1 MSGKRNKE
9 GMMLRGKEVVLNV
22 ARGINETDYDALK
35 TDTVG
40 DAIRTKFLE
49 EPPLRSELYGI
60 HQLEQH
66 AKTLAGWHRVDP
78 RRGSD
83 RLLAR
88 LADNETF
95 LHRTYRLI
103 LAAIKSN
110 RKIAPA
116 AEWLTD
122 NFYLIE
128 EQVRMARRHLPK
140 GYSRELPRLLN
151 GPWAGFPRVY
161 DIVLELISHVDGR
174 VDAENVSC
182 LIGAYQQVST
192 LSLGELWAIPIM
204 LRLAL
209 IENLRRVAV
218 RIAVGRRDRDEA
230 DLWADRILETAERA
244 PKDLVLVL
252 ADMARSNPPGSSAF
266 VAEFTRKLQ
275 GQTPAV
281 AIPLA
286 WMQQRLS
293 EEGSTIELQV
303 QKESQD
309 QAGDQV
315 SIGNSIN
322 SLRFLEAMDWREF
335 VEAQSPVEQILR
347 EDPVGVYPKMDFATR
362 DRYRHAVERLARH
375 SPCSEAQAA
384 QMAVD
389 LARAGKPQTDGDLRR
404 RHVGFYLI
412 DKGLPQLE
420 RAVKLRPTVKM
431 RLESIGRRGSLFF
444 YLATIGLLTAM
455 LTAVVLTQGYVW
467 GLRLGLLLLV
477 SVPVL
482 LGASQAVIA
491 LINRFST
498 TLVPPATL
506 PRMGFRQGIPPEFR
520 TLVVVPTMLKTANN
534 IDNLIEDLE
543 VRYLAN
549 RDDHV
554 HFALLTDFG
563 DADRQTLPED
573 EELVERVSEGV
584 LALNEKYQ
592 DLRDDIFFLFHR
604 PRRWNPGE
612 GVWMGYERKR
622 VKLGE
627 LNLLLRGQAQD
638 RFSLVVGQTA
648 ILPRVKYILT
658 LDTDTQLPRDS
669 VQYLVETMAH
679 PLNRPRYDK
688 KRQRVCEGYGILQ
701 PRVEIDLLS
710 TRQSRFARLFGGE
723 PGIDPYTRAVS
734 DLYQDLFK
742 EGSFVGKGIYDLDVF
757 EQTLAGRFPENRILS
772 HDLLEGCYV
781 RSALV
786 SDIRLMEEYSP
797 NYLAD
802 SYRRHRW
809 IRGDWQIASWIWPWI
824 FGLDARSHRNPLSLL
839 SRWKV
844 FDNLRRSLV
853 PCALMVLLMLGWTLL
868 PVPGFWSLTVLGF
881 LLFPPLLITFL
892 DLVQK
897 PEDTPLKLH
906 LRTTARS
913 VGRHLAQSAFFLVS
927 FPHEACFS
935 LDAIL
940 RTGVRILITHKRLLE
955 WQTFHDINGK
965 VGTGLGEFVRTM
977 WIAPVTAV
985 GVAFYLAVFRL
996 EALVWAGLFC
1006 AAWLISPLVA
1016 WWLSRPLAVR
1026 KIRLAAEQFRF
1037 LHTLSRKTWRF
1048 FETLVD
1054 SEDHWLIPDNIQ
1066 EDPDYRV
1073 AHRTSPTN
1081 LGLGL
1086 LSNLAAYD
1094 FGYLSTG
1101 SLIERTSQTL
1111 GTMENLERFRGHFL
1125 NWYDTRTLNPLFP
1138 KYVSTV
1144 DSGNLAGCLLIL
1156 RIGLMGLPDTRI
1168 YLPRAFDGITD
1179 TLSVIADMVE
1189 AGKKVPADFPGRMA
1203 QMFEDLTQV
1212 PASLSEAYT
1221 LGDQL
1226 VKTAEGLVRGLP
1238 ESSDRE
1244 LFGWTQALERQCR
1257 ELFDEITLLAP
1268 WGILLP
1274 EAEEFRRQLTREG
1287 EKYLHEVLDELNRI
1301 PTLSQVA
1308 GLEERMR
1315 PIIDELAIK
1324 TAPMTFFSTAEDSWC
1339 TRLRRSLRK
1348 AGHRAASRLKEL
1360 QRLTLH
1366 CTEMSDMDL
1375 DFLYDSSLHL
1385 LAIGYKVG
1393 DQRRETSY
1401 YDLLAS
1407 EARLGSF
1414 IAIAQGRLPTEH
1426 WFALGRLL
1434 TTWNGQQTLISWS
1447 GSMFEYLMPL
1457 LIMPTFPDTLLDQ
1470 TCKTAVNRQIG
1481 FGLQQKVP
1489 WGISESG
1496 YNTTDIHLNYQYR
1509 AFGVPGLGF
1518 KRGLFDDL
1526 VIAPYASVLALMVK
1540 PEDACRNLE
1549 RMARAGLVGRFGF
1562 YEAIDYTPARI
1573 PPGKPFTIVRSFMA
1587 HHQAMSLLSLAHLLL
1602 NQPMQKRFA
1611 SEPMFQAAELLLQE
1625 RIPKTAPHPPYVP
1638 EESVVQ
1644 RMAEAKESFLRIFR
1658 TPHTSIPE
1666 VHLLSNGRYSV
1677 MITNSGGGYSR
1688 WKDLAVTRWREDP
1701 TLDNTGT
1708 FCYLR
1713 DTGSGEFWSVGYQ
1726 PAQKKS
1732 KHYEA
1737 IFSQER
1743 AELRRRDFDIDTHVE
1758 IAVSPEDDIELRRI
1772 NITNHGQSSRT
1783 LELTS
1788 YAEVVLTTQAADV
1801 EHPAFHKLFMQTE
1814 IVTEHHAILCTRR
1827 PRDPRE
1833 ETPWMFHLMTV
1844 YTPGESDSSGP
1855 GEISYETDR
1864 MKFIGRGRTLM
1875 DPEALTSTSRLSNSQ
1890 GAVLDPIVAIRRR
1903 ITIGPGQTARV
1914 DIVNG
1919 IAPSRDTA
1927 IALGAKYHDRRLA
1940 DRVFELAWTR
1950 GQVLLNQLN
1959 ANESDAQLYGRLSG
1973 SILYA
1978 NPACR
1983 AASSILLK
1991 NQRGQSGLWGYGVSG
2006 DYPLVLLRIG
2016 DLAKLELVQQLV
2028 QAHAYWRSKGLVVDM
2043 VIWNEDHS
2051 GYRQVLQDRIMGV
2064 ITASTEVETVDQP
2077 GGIFVRRGE
2086 QMSEEDRILFQT
2098 VARVVLS
2105 DTAGTL
2111 KEQVERRSRMEGNL
2125 PAFVPTLTRIPERI
2139 GKVQTPSREQLFF
2152 NGIGGFTPDG
2162 REYTISP
2169 PAGQMT
2175 PAPWVNVLANPHFGT
2190 VISESGGS
2198 YTWLENAHEFRLTPW
2213 YNDPVCDTTG
2223 EAMYLRDEEAG
2234 HFWSPTSL
2242 PVRSAMPY
2250 LARHGFGYSVFEHVE
2265 DGIKTELWVY
2275 VAIDLPVK
2283 FMVLKVQNLSGRTR
2297 RLSATNYVEWV
2308 LGDSRHKTAM
2318 YVTTEI
2324 DPVTGAVFARNPYHP
2339 EFSNRVAFLD
2349 ANEPSR
2355 GVTGDRREFLGRNGR
2370 LANPA
2375 ALNRMRLSGKVGP
2388 GLDPCAALQI
2398 PFELADGQERQIV
2411 FTLGLGQNVEDAQNL
2426 TLRCRSTGS
2435 ARGELERVW
2444 NYWNH
2449 TLGAVYVE
2457 TPDPAINILT
2467 NGWLL
2472 YQTLACRMW
2481 GRSGY
2486 YQSGGAFG
2494 FRDQLQD
2501 AMALIHCEPGLLR
2514 EQLLRCAAHQFREG
2528 DVQHWWH
2535 DPSGRGVRTHISDDY
2550 LWLPMA
2556 VCRYVRHLGDTGVL
2570 EEQVPFL
2577 EGRPVKPEEDSY
2589 YDLPARTQ
2597 ETATLYEHCVRA
2609 IVNGLRFGQHGLPLM
2624 GSGDWNDGM
2633 NRVGE
2638 GGKGESV
2645 WLAFFLYRVLQDF
2658 SEISLRRNDLE
2669 FVKRCVVEMN
2679 RLKKNV
2685 EENAWDGRWFR
2696 RAYFDNGN
2704 PLGSE
2709 KNTECQIDSL
2719 PQSWAVLSGLGQPE
2733 QVKSAMD
2740 EVYQRLVDRNHALVR
2755 LFDPPFEKSALNPG
2769 YVQGY
2774 VPGVRENGGQYTH
2787 AAIWAAMGFAA
2798 LGDPARAWELTS
2810 FLNPILHGSTPEQI
2824 AVYRAEPYVMAAD
2837 VYAAPPYVGR
2847 GGWTWYTGSAGW
2859 MYRLIAE
2866 SLLGLRLEVDKLHFE
2881 PCLPDTWKT
2890 FKIHYRYRET
2900 FFHIT
2905 LLHGGGNTIKRVI
2918 LDGSDQPDKALT
2930 LIDDRRDH
2938 FAQVETE

>member
-1 MSGKRNKE
+1 MNP
-9 GMMLRGKEVVLNV
+9 
-22 ARGINETDYDALK
+22 ARGIIETDYDALK

-40 DAIRTKFLE
+40 NGIRTKFLE
-49 EPPLRSELYGI
+49 EAPLRSELYGV

-78 RRGSD
+78 QRGSD

-88 LADNETF
+88 LADNETI

-110 RKIAPA
+110 RKISPA

-128 EQVRMARRHLPK
+128 EQIRMARRHLPK
-140 GYSRELPRLLN
+140 DYSRQLPRLLN

-182 LIGAYQQVST
+182 LIGAYQQAST

-218 RIAVGRRDRDEA
+218 RIATGQGDRDKA
-230 DLWADRILETAERA
+230 NLWADRMMETAERA
-244 PKDLVLVL
+244 PKNLVLIL

-266 VAEFTRKLQ
+266 VAEFTRRLQ
-275 GQTPAV
+275 GQTPSV

-335 VEAQSPVEQILR
+335 VETQSRVEQTLQ
-347 EDPVGVYPKMDFATR
+347 EDPAGVYPKMDFITR
-362 DRYRHAVERLARH
+362 DRYRHAVEQLARH
-375 SPCSEAQAA
+375 SPCTEVQAA
-384 QMAVD
+384 QTAVD
-389 LARAGKPQTDGDLRR
+389 LARAGGIRADGDRR
-404 RHVGFYLI
+404 QRHVGFYLI

-431 RLESIGRRGSLFF
+431 RLEGIGRRGSLFF
-444 YLATIGLLTAM
+444 YLATIGLLTAV

-467 GLRLGLLLLV
+467 GLRFGLLLLV

-482 LGASQAVIA
+482 LGASQAAIA
-491 LINRFST
+491 LVNRFST
-498 TLVPPATL
+498 SLAPPATL

-520 TLVVVPTMLKTANN
+520 TLVVVPTLLRTANN
-534 IDNLIEDLE
+534 IDDLLEDLE

-549 RDDHV
+549 RDDHI

-563 DADRQTLPED
+563 DADRETLSGD
-573 EELVERVSEGV
+573 EELLERVSAGV
-584 LALNEKYQ
+584 GALNEKYQ
-592 DLRDDIFFLFHR
+592 ALRDDIFFLFHR

-627 LNLLLRGQAQD
+627 VNLLLRGKAQD
-638 RFSLVVGQTA
+638 CFSRVVGQTH
-648 ILPRVKYILT
+648 ILPQVKYILT

-669 VQYLVETMAH
+669 VRYLVETMAH
-679 PLNRPRYDK
+679 PLNRPRYDD
-688 KRQRVCEGYGILQ
+688 KRKRVCEGYGILQ
-701 PRVEIDLLS
+701 PRVEIDLLG
-710 TRQSRFARLFGGE
+710 TRQSRFTRLFGGE
-723 PGIDPYTRAVS
+723 AGIDPYTRTVS
-734 DLYQDLFK
+734 DLYQDLFQ
-742 EGSFVGKGIYDLDVF
+742 EGSFIGKGIYDLDVF

-786 SDIRLMEEYSP
+786 SDIRLMEEYSS

-802 SYRRHRW
+802 GHRRHRW
-809 IRGDWQIASWIWPWI
+809 IRGDWQIASWIWPWV

-853 PCALMVLLMLGWTLL
+853 PFALIVLLILGWTLL
-868 PVPGFWSLTVLGF
+868 AVPGFWTLTVLGF
-881 LLFPPLLITFL
+881 LVFPPLLISFL

-897 PEDTPLKLH
+897 PEDTLWKLH
-906 LRTTARS
+906 LRATARS
-913 VGRHLAQSAFFLVS
+913 AGRHLAQSAFFLAS

-935 LDAIL
+935 LDAVF
-940 RTGVRILITHKRLLE
+940 RTCVRVLITHKRLLE
-955 WQTFHDINGK
+955 WQTFHDTKGK
-965 VGTGLGEFVRTM
+965 IGTRLGEFMRTM
-977 WIAPVTAV
+977 WIAPATAM
-985 GVAFYLAVFRL
+985 GVALHLAVFRH
-996 EALVWAGLFC
+996 EALVWAGPFC
-1006 AAWLISPLVA
+1006 VAWLASPLVA
-1016 WWLSRPLAVR
+1016 WWLSRPLAAR
-1026 KIRLAAEQFRF
+1026 KLRLTAAQLRF

-1048 FETLVD
+1048 FETLAGP
-1054 SEDHWLIPDNIQ
+1054 EEHWLVPDNVQ
-1066 EDPDYRV
+1066 ENPDLRV

-1086 LSNLAAYD
+1086 LGDLAAYD

-1101 SLIERTSQTL
+1101 PLIKRTSRTL
-1111 GTMENLERFRGHFL
+1111 ETMEKMERFRGHFL
-1125 NWYDTRTLNPLFP
+1125 NWYDTRTLCPLPP

-1156 RIGLMGLPDTRI
+1156 RAGLLGLRDTRI
-1168 YLPRAFDGITD
+1168 LPPRAFDGIAD
-1179 TLSVIADMVE
+1179 TLSVIAELVE
-1189 AGKKVPADFPGRMA
+1189 AGKEVPSDFSDRMARMLEDLKKVPP
-1203 QMFEDLTQV
+1203 
-1212 PASLSEAYT
+1212 SLLEIHT
-1221 LGDQL
+1221 LCDRL
-1226 VKTAEGLVRGLP
+1226 MKTAEVLVRRLP
-1238 ESSDRE
+1238 ENSDQE
-1244 LFGWTQALERQCR
+1244 LTGWTQALERQCR
-1257 ELFDEITLLAP
+1257 ELFNEVTLLSP
-1268 WGILLP
+1268 WGCFLP
-1274 EAEEFRRQLTREG
+1274 EAKTLRSQLTPEG
-1287 EKYLHEVLDELNRI
+1287 AKDLDEILDELNRI
-1301 PTLSQVA
+1301 PTLGQVA
-1308 GLEERMR
+1308 GMEATLR
-1315 PIIDELAIK
+1315 PKLDRLSAA
-1324 TAPMTFFSTAEDSWC
+1324 TRPGTVSGPAEDAGLI
-1339 TRLRRSLRK
+1339 RLRRSLQE
-1348 AGHRAASRLKEL
+1348 AGARAAIRINDL
-1360 QRLTLH
+1360 QRLALQ

-1375 DFLYDSSLHL
+1375 NFLYDPSRHL
-1385 LAIGYKVG
+1385 LAIGYKVS
-1393 DQRRETSY
+1393 DQRRETSF

-1414 IAIAQGRLPTEH
+1414 VGIAQGRLPTEH

-1434 TTWNGQQTLISWS
+1434 TTWNGEQTLLSWS

-1457 LIMPTFPDTLLDQ
+1457 LVMPTYPDTLLDQ
-1470 TCKTAVNRQIG
+1470 ACKAAVRRQIG
-1481 FGLQQKVP
+1481 YGLQQKVP

-1496 YNTTDIHLNYQYR
+1496 YNAVDLHSNYQYR

-1518 KRGLFDDL
+1518 KRGLINDL
-1526 VIAPYASVLALMVK
+1526 VIAPYASALALMVN
-1540 PEDACRNLE
+1540 PEEACRNLE
-1549 RMARAGLVGRFGF
+1549 RMARAGYGGRFGF
-1562 YEAIDYTPARI
+1562 YEAIDYTSPRV
-1573 PPGKPFTIVRSFMA
+1573 PPGKSFTIVQSFMA

-1625 RIPKTAPHPPYVP
+1625 RIPKTTPHPPYAP
-1638 EESVVQ
+1638 EESVVR
-1644 RMAEAKESFLRIFR
+1644 RMAEAKESFLWIFR
-1658 TPHTSIPE
+1658 TPHTPIPE

-1743 AELRRRDFDIDTHVE
+1743 AEFRRRDFDFDTHVE

-1772 NITNHGQSSRT
+1772 NITNHARSGRT

-1814 IVTEHHAILCTRR
+1814 IVADHHAILCTRR

-1844 YTPGESDSSGP
+1844 YTPGESDSSDP
-1855 GEISYETDR
+1855 GDISYETDR
-1864 MKFIGRGRTLM
+1864 MKFIGRGRTLV

-1919 IAPSRDTA
+1919 VAPSRDTA
-1927 IALGAKYHDRRLA
+1927 LALGAKYHDRRLA

-1950 GQVLLNQLN
+1950 GQVFLNQLN
-1959 ANESDAQLYGRLSG
+1959 AEESDAQLYGRLSG

-1983 AASSILLK
+1983 AKPSILLK

-2006 DYPLVLLRIG
+2006 DYPLVLLRIS
-2016 DLAKLELVQQLV
+2016 DPSKLELVQQLV
-2028 QAHAYWRSKGLVVDM
+2028 RAHAYWRLKGLTVDL

-2064 ITASTEVETVDQP
+2064 ITASTEVQTVDCP

-2111 KEQVERRSRMEGNL
+2111 DEQVERRSRMEGNL
-2125 PAFVPTLTRIPERI
+2125 PPFVPTLSRTPERI
-2139 GKVQTPSREQLFF
+2139 GKVQAPSQERLFF

-2162 REYTISP
+2162 REYTISA
-2169 PAGQMT
+2169 PAGQMP
-2175 PAPWVNVLANPHFGT
+2175 PAPWANVLANPHFGT
-2190 VISESGGS
+2190 VVSESGGS

-2223 EAMYLRDEEAG
+2223 EAMYLRDEETG
-2234 HFWSPTSL
+2234 HFWSPTAL
-2242 PVRSAMPY
+2242 PVRSALPY
-2250 LARHGFGYSVFEHVE
+2250 LVRHGFGYSVFEHVE

-2318 YVTTEI
+2318 HVTTEI
-2324 DPVTGAVFARNPYHP
+2324 DPATGAIFARNPYHP
-2339 EFSNRVAFLD
+2339 EFSTRVAFLD

-2355 GVTGDRREFLGRNGR
+2355 SVTGDRREFLGRNGR

-2388 GLDPCAALQI
+2388 GLDPCAALQV
-2398 PFELADGQERQIV
+2398 PFELADGQERQVV
-2411 FTLGLGQNVEDAQNL
+2411 FTLGLGQNAVDAQNL

-2444 NYWNH
+2444 SYWNYA
-2449 TLGAVYVE
+2449 LGAVYVE

-2501 AMALIHCEPGLLR
+2501 AMALIHCKPELLR

-2550 LWLPMA
+2550 LWLPLA
-2556 VCRYVRHLGDTGVL
+2556 TCRYIRHLGDTGVL
-2570 EEQVPFL
+2570 DERVPFL
-2577 EGRPVKPEEDSY
+2577 KDRPLRPEEDSY
-2589 YDLPARTQ
+2589 YDLPTRTQ

-2638 GGKGESV
+2638 EGKGESV
-2645 WLAFFLYRVLQDF
+2645 WLAFFLYQVLQDF
-2658 SEISLRRNDLE
+2658 SEISLHRGDLD

-2696 RAYFDNGN
+2696 RAYFDNGK

-2733 QVKSAMD
+2733 QVKTAMD
-2740 EVYQRLVDRNHALVR
+2740 EVYQRLVDRNHALIR
-2755 LFDPPFEKSALNPG
+2755 LLDPPFETSALNPG
-2769 YVQGY
+2769 YIQGY
-2774 VPGVRENGGQYTH
+2774 GPGVRENGGQYTH

-2798 LGDPARAWELTS
+2798 LGDQDRAWELTA

-2859 MYRLIAE
+2859 MYRLIVE
-2866 SLLGLRLEVDKLHFE
+2866 SLLGLRLDVDKLHFK
-2881 PCLPDTWKT
+2881 PCLPDAWKS
-2890 FKIHYRYRET
+2890 FKMHYRYRET

-2905 LLHGGGNTIKRVI
+2905 VLHGGSDTVKRVL
-2918 LDGSDQPDKALT
+2918 LDGVDQPDKTLT
-2930 LIDDRRDH
+2930 LVDDRRDH
-2938 FAQVETE
+2938 LAQVETE